1 MNIFEWMFI
10 KYKLIYLNKCKLN
23 INAYIWI
30 NVNWIWIN
38 KIEWMCFKYT

>member
-1 MNIFEWMFI
+1 MYIE
-10 KYKLIYLNKCKLN
+10 YKSIYMYVYECILN